1 MTSVDHVRPVPAL
14 REPDRALVSQW
25 VSLGSDG
32 TVILNQG
39 KAELGQGISTALAQ
53 IAADQL
59 DVGWTR
65 IRVVAANTVTG
76 PNEGSTSG
84 SRSVMDSGAA
94 VRLVCARARQLLL
107 ETAAAPARLSPGELV
122 VVDGSIFGP
131 DGGLLATYWE
141 LDPSILEHPVPG
153 EITTAPSGRHR
164 YVGEAVPRLDL
175 PAKLAG
181 APSFIQ
187 DLAPAGMLFGRVVRP
202 ETSGQRLVRTDIAE
216 VQGSPGVVAMVHR
229 GNFLGVVA
237 KREEEAVRAAEA
249 LRRRT
254 QWEPIVGVDPTA
266 EAPADQPA
274 EELLVA
280 DVGNH
285 EEHEIRSTLTASFSR
300 PYLAHASIATSCAL
314 ARWSRDGL
322 DVWSSTQ
329 GVYPLRAALAM
340 AFDLPEERVRV
351 WHAHSA
357 GCYGHTGADDAA
369 FDAAMLAQA
378 VPDTPV
384 QVVWSRN
391 DEFRWEPLGPAMV
404 VDVSAGLDNGG
415 NVALWRQT
423 ATGGGHSSRPGALGR
438 PNLIGALESSGY
450 DNLPASTDPPGDGGT
465 SRNALPGYSIPDT
478 EIRASRLLWTP
489 LRTSSLRSL
498 GSMLNVFAI
507 EAMMDDLAREAG
519 FDPVEYRLRHLDD
532 HRARDIVSAAAD
544 LAGWRSRTSA
554 SDSGW
559 GVGYGRYKNYS
570 GYCAAVARVEAHS
583 DIHVTNLY
591 LAVDVGRVINPDG
604 LTNQIE
610 GGAIQATS
618 WTTREEVR
626 HRGRTIDS
634 IDWQSYPILCFSD
647 VPEVSVRI
655 VPRPEEPSL
664 GAGEIAAGPV
674 AAAIGNAVADALG
687 VRIPDLPLTGER
699 ISSFLYQS

>member
-1 MTSVDHVRPVPAL
+1 
-14 REPDRALVSQW
+14 
-25 VSLGSDG
+25 
-32 TVILNQG
+32 
-39 KAELGQGISTALAQ
+39 
-53 IAADQL
+53 
-59 DVGWTR
+59 
-65 IRVVAANTVTG
+65 
-76 PNEGSTSG
+76 
-84 SRSVMDSGAA
+84 
-94 VRLVCARARQLLL
+94 
-107 ETAAAPARLSPGELV
+107 
-122 VVDGSIFGP
+122 
-131 DGGLLATYWE
+131 
-141 LDPSILEHPVPG
+141 
-153 EITTAPSGRHR
+153 
-164 YVGEAVPRLDL
+164 LDL

-202 ETSGQRLVRTDIAE
+202 ESSGQRLIRTDVAE
-216 VQGSPGVVAMVHR
+216 VQDSPGVVAIVHR

-254 QWEPIVGVDPTA
+254 QWEAIARAEPTA

-280 DVGNH
+280 DVGSH
-285 EEHEIRSTLTASFSR
+285 DGHAIRSTLTARFSR

-314 ARWSRDGL
+314 ARWSGDGL

-329 GVYPLRAALAM
+329 GVYPLRSALAT
-340 AFDLPEERVRV
+340 AFDLPEAKVRV

-357 GCYGHTGADDAA
+357 GCYGHNGADDAA

-391 DEFRWEPLGPAMV
+391 DEFRWEPFGPAMV
-404 VDVSAGLDNGG
+404 VEVSAGLDSSG
-415 NVALWRQT
+415 NVAQWRQT
-423 ATGGGHSSRPGALGR
+423 ATGGGHSSRPGSLGR
-438 PNLIGALESSGY
+438 PNLIGALESLGQ
-450 DNLPASTDPPGDGGT
+450 DNLPASTDPAGDGGT
-465 SRNALPGYSIPDT
+465 GRNALPGYSIPDQ
-478 EIRASRLLWTP
+478 EIRAHRLLWTP

-498 GSMLNVFAI
+498 GSMLNIFAI
-507 EAMMDDLAREAG
+507 ESMMDNLAREAG
-519 FDPVEYRLRHLDD
+519 VDPLAYRLRHLDD
-532 HRARDIVSAAAD
+532 HRARDVLSAAAD
-544 LAGWRSRTSA
+544 LAGWSTRASA

-559 GVGYGRYKNYS
+559 GIGYGRYKNYS
-570 GYCAAVARVEAHS
+570 GYCAAVATVQATS
-583 DIHVTNLY
+583 DIRVTHLY

-604 LTNQIE
+604 LANQIE

-626 HRGRTIDS
+626 HRGRTVTS
-634 IDWQSYPILCFSD
+634 IDWQSYPILRFSD

-674 AAAIGNAVADALG
+674 AAAIGNAVADAIG

>member
-1 MTSVDHVRPVPAL
+1 MDHVRPVPAL
-14 REPDRALVSQW
+14 REPERALITEW
-25 VSLGSDG
+25 VSLGADE
-32 TVILNQG
+32 TITLTQG

-84 SRSVMDSGAA
+84 SRSVMDSGEA

-107 ETAAAPARLSPGELV
+107 EAAAGPARLSAADLV
-122 VVDGSIFGP
+122 VVDGSIFDP
-131 DGGLLATYWE
+131 DGGLLTTYWD
-141 LDPSILEHPVPG
+141 LDPSILERPVPG
-153 EITTAPSGRHR
+153 EITTTPSGRHR
-164 YVGEAVPRLDL
+164 FVGEAVPRLDL

-202 ETSGQRLVRTDIAE
+202 TSSGQRLVRTDDAE
-216 VQGSPGVVAMVHR
+216 VKNSPGVVAIVHR

-237 KREEEAVRAAEA
+237 RREEEAVRAAEA

-254 QWEPIVGVDPTA
+254 RWEPIAGVDPTA
-266 EAPADQPA
+266 GAPPDQPT

-280 DVGNH
+280 DVGGH
-285 EEHEIRSTLTASFSR
+285 EGDAVRSTLTGRFSR

-314 ARWSRDGL
+314 ARWSRGSV

-329 GVYPLRAALAM
+329 GVYPLRSALAM
-340 AFDLPEERVRV
+340 AFGVAESRVRV
-351 WHAHSA
+351 WHAQSA
-357 GCYGHTGADDAA
+357 GCYGHNGADDAA
-369 FDAAMLAQA
+369 FDAVMLAQA
-378 VPDTPV
+378 VPETPV

-404 VDVSAGLDNGG
+404 VEVSAGLDGDG
-415 NVALWRQT
+415 NIAMWRHT
-423 ATGGGHSSRPGALGR
+423 AMGGGHSSRPGALGR
-438 PNLIGALESSGY
+438 PNLIGALESSGH
-450 DNLPASTDPPGDGGT
+450 DDLPPSTEPPGDGGN
-465 SRNALPGYSIPDT
+465 SRNALPGYRIPDKK
-478 EIRASRLLWTP
+478 IRAHQLIRTP

-498 GSMLNVFAI
+498 GSMLNIFAI
-507 EAMMDDLAREAG
+507 EAMMDDLARKAG
-519 FDPVEYRLRHLDD
+519 VDPLEYRLRHLDD
-532 HRARDIVSAAAD
+532 DRARDVVSAAAD

-559 GVGYGRYKNYS
+559 GIGYGRYKNYS
-570 GYCAAVARVEAHS
+570 GYCAAVARAQAGS
-583 DIHVTNLY
+583 DIHVTHLY

-604 LTNQIE
+604 LANQIE

-626 HRGRTIDS
+626 HRGRTVSS
-634 IDWQSYPILCFSD
+634 IDWQSYPILRFSE
-647 VPEVSVRI
+647 VPDVSVRI
-655 VPRPEEPSL
+655 IPRPEEPSL
-664 GAGEIAAGPV
+664 GAGEIVAGPV
-674 AAAIGNAVADALG
+674 AAAIGNAVADAMG
-687 VRIPDLPLTGER
+687 VRIPDLPLTSER
-699 ISSFLYQS
+699 ISNFLYQS